1 MNCIFE
7 IASHFSNFQL
17 LLMARTQ
24 VCVTRHLNFA
34 RKRALLKNSLALSL
48 HSSAHLDCFDTT
60 LMAAKSAALLFS
72 YMYSSLAAPYL
83 LTCLGQFLRMLL
95 RYSDHL
101 NHLVNYSYWYWWR
114 QLQRARM
121 ITRVL
126 FIIQHTLRSCK
137 LLLLF
142 TAMLVLL
149 CFEPAQDTKLDS
161 YTSRSSTSVQQA
173 FDLLTYLEQKLVAM
187 TLHSAQLLQ
196 IHMLRS
202 ELSFTYRP
210 VSWLMCSILMW
221 YANYTFE
228 RTGCPD
234 SISLTSI
241 RQLLRL

>member
-1 MNCIFE
+1 MKI
-7 IASHFSNFQL
+7 
-17 LLMARTQ
+17 
-24 VCVTRHLNFA
+24 
-34 RKRALLKNSLALSL
+34 SLALSL
-48 HSSAHLDCFDTT
+48 HSSAHFACFDTT
-60 LMAAKSAALLFS
+60 VVAAKSSALLFS
-72 YMYSSLAAPYL
+72 YMYSSLAAPSL

-161 YTSRSSTSVQQA
+161 YTSRSSTSVQQV
-173 FDLLTYLEQKLVAM
+173 FTYLVAM
-187 TLHSAQLLQ
+187 TLHFSSAASYAAF
-196 IHMLRS
+196 RT
-202 ELSFTYRP
+202 ELYIATCELADVF
-210 VSWLMCSILMW
+210 
-221 YANYTFE
+221 
-228 RTGCPD
+228 D
-234 SISLTSI
+234 SDVVC
-241 RQLLRL
+241 

>member
-1 MNCIFE
+1 
-7 IASHFSNFQL
+7 
-17 LLMARTQ
+17 
-24 VCVTRHLNFA
+24 
-34 RKRALLKNSLALSL
+34 
-48 HSSAHLDCFDTT
+48 
-60 LMAAKSAALLFS
+60 MAAKSAALLFS

-149 CFEPAQDTKLDS
+149 
-161 YTSRSSTSVQQA
+161 
-173 FDLLTYLEQKLVAM
+173 
-187 TLHSAQLLQ
+187 
-196 IHMLRS
+196 
-202 ELSFTYRP
+202 
-210 VSWLMCSILMW
+210 
-221 YANYTFE
+221 
-228 RTGCPD
+228 
-234 SISLTSI
+234 SL
-241 RQLLRL
+241 

>member
-1 MNCIFE
+1 
-7 IASHFSNFQL
+7 
-17 LLMARTQ
+17 
-24 VCVTRHLNFA
+24 
-34 RKRALLKNSLALSL
+34 
-48 HSSAHLDCFDTT
+48 
-60 LMAAKSAALLFS
+60 MAAKSAALLFS

-149 CFEPAQDTKLDS
+149 SLWARSRHEARQLYFEKFYFGSTCFWLTYVPGTEAGGHDTTYTFSSAALDS
-161 YTSRSSTSVQQA
+161 YAAFRTELYISTCELADV
-173 FDLLTYLEQKLVAM
+173 FDSDV
-187 TLHSAQLLQ
+187 
-196 IHMLRS
+196 
-202 ELSFTYRP
+202 
-210 VSWLMCSILMW
+210 VC
-221 YANYTFE
+221 
-228 RTGCPD
+228 
-234 SISLTSI
+234 
-241 RQLLRL
+241 